1 MGKND
6 LLKAAIVGMRH
17 GHVGKPGEG
26 NGYLE
31 TLRHLDGIEIVAYC
45 EDTDLSLLDQAKH
58 FHPNAGFYDNVNDL
72 IDKQDFD
79 IAWVVLP
86 AVEVPNVGIKL
97 ANAGK
102 HFYMEKQF
110 ARTSAELFD
119 LAKAIQ
125 KNEVKVLP
133 GYPHRFN
140 PVAQDLKTMTLNGVF
155 GRIIDVEVRMVTGQV
170 KPGLREP
177 TSFLYTDKDEGGG
190 ILHMLGG
197 HHLEVMRFLMNC
209 EVKSV
214 QAMTG
219 RPIGIIEEPL
229 EDIAIAAFEYENGAF
244 GSMHAGY
251 LQSAKGGYDTSLVI
265 RGTDGEANW
274 TPIGESELK
283 VKSASPRWTDSPERK
298 FEYTFS
304 PSPPG
309 YTSGGKWMFNWVQN
323 FIKDI
328 QNGRELE
335 VTVIDAL
342 RVLQTIDSAYESA
355 RTGKRVEIEYLI

>member
-110 ARTSAELFD
+110 ARTSAEHG
-119 LAKAIQ
+119 
-125 KNEVKVLP
+125 P
-133 GYPHRFN
+133 CSS
-140 PVAQDLKTMTLNGVF
+140 
-155 GRIIDVEVRMVTGQV
+155 
-170 KPGLREP
+170 RE
-177 TSFLYTDKDEGGG
+177 
-190 ILHMLGG
+190 
-197 HHLEVMRFLMNC
+197 
-209 EVKSV
+209 
-214 QAMTG
+214 
-219 RPIGIIEEPL
+219 
-229 EDIAIAAFEYENGAF
+229 
-244 GSMHAGY
+244 
-251 LQSAKGGYDTSLVI
+251 
-265 RGTDGEANW
+265 
-274 TPIGESELK
+274 
-283 VKSASPRWTDSPERK
+283 
-298 FEYTFS
+298 EYT
-304 PSPPG
+304 P
-309 YTSGGKWMFNWVQN
+309 
-323 FIKDI
+323 
-328 QNGRELE
+328 
-335 VTVIDAL
+335 A
-342 RVLQTIDSAYESA
+342 
-355 RTGKRVEIEYLI
+355 